1 MLNMHS
7 SSDCKR
13 YFVYHHE
20 NGTSPAYAILEQNF
34 INGVRFY
41 YPNGIEP
48 FNFFVSWTG
57 GTALQ
62 YPESWF
68 WVNHGES
75 VMALTYEDMYQC
87 SQTGNF
93 DITANAILRGTLDY
107 LNISTDLN
115 DAVFV
120 QPDKFMLYQN
130 YPNPFNPST
139 KIKYSIPDVSLS
151 QVDRCLVTLKVY
163 DILGNEIATLV
174 NEEKSAGEYEIEF
187 NGHSDGGNNLS
198 SGVYFYQLQTNNFIQ
213 TKKMIFIQ

>member
-1 MLNMHS
+1 
-7 SSDCKR
+7 
-13 YFVYHHE
+13 
-20 NGTSPAYAILEQNF
+20 
-34 INGVRFY
+34 
-41 YPNGIEP
+41 
-48 FNFFVSWTG
+48 
-57 GTALQ
+57 
-62 YPESWF
+62 
-68 WVNHGES
+68 
-75 VMALTYEDMYQC
+75 MALTYEDMYQC

-107 LNISTDLN
+107 MNISTDLN

-151 QVDRCLVTLKVY
+151 EVERCLVTLKVY

-174 NEEKSAGEYEIEF
+174 KEEKPAGEYEIEF
-187 NGHSDGGNNLS
+187 NSYSDRGNNLP

-213 TKKMIFIQ
+213 TKKMILVQ